1 MGQHRANTGERVAD
15 DHDLQGIDA
24 EDIFER
30 HRHKVRS
37 LVEYGLGGL
46 VMYGTLVA
54 FVVWFNRS
62 LASTSGGE
70 DPTKF
75 EYTISIPDGA
85 AILALLATLVVASH
99 VAVSQIKSSGPGDP
113 SGYVRRRV
121 IGRTSIFVGIVATA
135 TGAATFF
142 HDFDEFNIGQLA
154 VAAAA
159 FAVAVFAIDVR
170 SVLGTDARIDMEVDS
185 VGHRRKV
192 AAVTRVVGRWT
203 TGRRCTRVTIVRD
216 IAVAGLVGA
225 TPLAVLA
232 AVRSSQPLAE
242 RPLDIGIALL
252 AGVVLAGITQEV
264 VYRGVLAFL
273 TRDPMILIASIGF
286 SVFIAVVTAAAIIAR
301 WNSDDGTA
309 VRLVFIAVFIW
320 VFYAPQILV
329 VAGFWKATP
338 AWVPGTTARPR
349 LHAALTRHLDRLKKA
364 EPKPTSTA
372 AKRNPISALIHRY
385 RLATGLVGADAPAT
399 TPAPDPDEGPQ
410 AAGTPQLIR

>member
-15 DHDLQGIDA
+15 DDDLQRIDA

-30 HRHKVRS
+30 HRHKVRD
-37 LVEYGLGGL
+37 LIEFGLIGLILYGI
-46 VMYGTLVA
+46 LVA
-54 FVVWFNRS
+54 LVVGYNRS
-62 LASTSGGE
+62 ST
-70 DPTKF
+70 PTTGDEAPTRF
-75 EYTISIPDGA
+75 ESTISVPDGA

-113 SGYVRRRV
+113 TGYVRRRL

-142 HDFDEFNIGQLA
+142 HDLNEFNIGQLA

-159 FAVAVFAIDVR
+159 FAVAVFAGDVR
-170 SVLGTDARIDMEVDS
+170 SVLGTDSRIDMEVDG
-185 VGHRRKV
+185 VRHRREVDAITRVIGRWETTRAHTRVTMVRDV
-192 AAVTRVVGRWT
+192 AAV
-203 TGRRCTRVTIVRD
+203 
-216 IAVAGLVGA
+216 GLVGA
-225 TPLAVLA
+225 APLAVLA
-232 AVRSSQPLAE
+232 AVRSSHPLAE
-242 RPLDIGIALL
+242 RPIDIGIALL

-264 VYRGVLAFL
+264 VYRGVLAFV

-286 SVFIAVVTAAAIIAR
+286 SVFIAVVTAAATIAR
-301 WNSDDGTA
+301 WNSNDGTA
-309 VRLVFIAVFIW
+309 VRLVLIAVFIW
-320 VFYAPQILV
+320 VFYAPQVLV
-329 VAGFWKATP
+329 AAGFWKATP

-349 LHAALTRHLDRLKKA
+349 LHAALTRHLNRLKKA

-385 RLATGLVGADAPAT
+385 RLATGLVGEDTPAT

-410 AAGTPQLIR
+410 MVGTPQLIR